1 MLAKV
6 DQLAVIFPGHS
17 AISQY
22 RLANKNNENTK
33 LKTRNSKWLMNILDN
48 IIANKKIEVEAKKE
62 LVPVEDLESFPH
74 FNSTCNSLV
83 SQLLLDDATGIIAEF
98 KRKSPSKGVINEHV
112 QIGPVVEAYD
122 VHGASGISIL
132 TDENF
137 FGGNNED
144 IIYARDIVRVPIL
157 RKDFIIDEYQIVEA
171 KAIGASVVLL
181 IAACLTP
188 ERVQELAL
196 FAKRRGLEVLLE
208 IHNEDELKHICLEV
222 DIVGVNNR
230 DLKTFTV
237 DINRSLELAE
247 LIPAEKI
254 KISESGIS
262 NINSIITLRQA
273 GFKGFLIGENFMK
286 EPDPSIAFADFVKAL
301 QTSLKGD
308 FG

>member
-1 MLAKV
+1 
-6 DQLAVIFPGHS
+6 
-17 AISQY
+17 
-22 RLANKNNENTK
+22 
-33 LKTRNSKWLMNILDN
+33 MNILDN
-48 IIANKKIEVEAKKE
+48 IIANKRIEVEAKKE
-62 LVPVEDLESFPH
+62 LVPVEDLENFPY
-74 FNSTCNSLV
+74 FKSACNSLV
-83 SQLLLDDATGIIAEF
+83 SQLLLEDATGIIAEF
-98 KRKSPSKGVINEHV
+98 KRKSPSKGTINEHV

-157 RKDFIIDEYQIVEA
+157 RKDFIIDEYQILEA
-171 KAIGASVVLL
+171 KAIGASVILL

-208 IHNEDELKHICLEV
+208 IHNEEELQHICLEV

-237 DINRSLELAE
+237 DINRSLELADH
-247 LIPAEKI
+247 IPSEKI

-262 NINSIITLRQA
+262 NINSILTLRQA

-286 EPDPSIAFADFVKAL
+286 EPDPSIAFADFVNQLKAA
-301 QTSLKGD
+301 QNEN
-308 FG
+308 

>member
-1 MLAKV
+1 
-6 DQLAVIFPGHS
+6 
-17 AISQY
+17 
-22 RLANKNNENTK
+22 
-33 LKTRNSKWLMNILDN
+33 MNILDN
-48 IIANKKIEVEAKKE
+48 IIANKRIEVEAKKE
-62 LVPVEDLESFPH
+62 LVPVEELERFPH
-74 FNSTCNSLV
+74 FNSSCNSLV

-98 KRKSPSKGVINEHV
+98 KRKSPSKGMINEHV

-171 KAIGASVVLL
+171 KAIGASVILL

-188 ERVQELAL
+188 ERVKELAL

-208 IHNEDELKHICLEV
+208 IHNEEELQHICLEV

-237 DINRSLELAE
+237 DINRSLELAD
-247 LIPAEKI
+247 LIPSEKI

-262 NINSIITLRQA
+262 NINSILTLRQA

-286 EPDPSIAFADFVKAL
+286 EPDPSAAFADFVNQLKAT
-301 QTSLKGD
+301 QNEN
-308 FG
+308 